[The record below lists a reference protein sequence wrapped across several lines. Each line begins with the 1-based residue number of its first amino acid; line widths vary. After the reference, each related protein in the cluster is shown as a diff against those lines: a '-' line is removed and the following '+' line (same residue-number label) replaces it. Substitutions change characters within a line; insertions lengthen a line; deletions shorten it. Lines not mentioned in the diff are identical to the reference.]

1 MTQKQ
6 AYRFQAY
13 CEWGKTKNLK
23 KIKLLF
29 PWNCSPFIFKSRSYL
44 LAGYNDIGNSTFNI
58 YVIYFESIMTPP
70 PFPPLIQC

>member
-44 LAGYNDIGNSTFNI
+44 LAGYDDIGNSKI
-58 YVIYFESIMTPP
+58 
-70 PFPPLIQC
+70 L